1 MTNYRLK
8 SADINLRDE
17 IALIIRKE
25 FDFAALVTV
34 VKVVTAGDFRNI
46 KAYISVM
53 PAKDFKK
60 VATTLKKSA
69 SRISYQLAQ
78 RVRIKYIPRIL
89 FFRDEGGVNSRKV
102 EKIIAKFHDE
112 KSIPKEI

>member
-60 VATTLKKSA
+60 VATTLKN
-69 SRISYQLAQ
+69 QL
-78 RVRIKYIPRIL
+78 V
-89 FFRDEGGVNSRKV
+89 G
-102 EKIIAKFHDE
+102 
-112 KSIPKEI
+112 